1 MTDDTR
7 QKKRCRGMGRVFRRG
22 EHWWIAYFHRGR
34 EVRESVHKAIGLNT
48 ETKAR
53 ALLRKRLGT
62 AGTEEFIDPTERF
75 TFEDLAA
82 LYLNDFLVNRKRSI
96 GDARRHV
103 KTLTAW
109 FGDRKP
115 RDIKGDL
122 VSRFVAAR
130 LAAGMRPA
138 SINRELSSLKRMF
151 RLAVTAERLTK
162 IPHIPLLS
170 EAGNTRTGFV
180 EPAALDAILPYL
192 PPWLVDAIQFAFLT
206 AWRVGEVRTLEWRD
220 VNLAAREI
228 RLRPEQSK
236 NKRGR
241 VVKLFGESLALIER
255 RWATRRLDV
264 PLVFTREDGSPL
276 RNFWH
281 WWKRA
286 CVAAG
291 RPDLVVHDLRR
302 SGIRAMVRSGISER
316 VAMAISGHRTRSV
329 FDRYNIVSDDDL
341 AAAAERMDTYFAT
354 ERTKPAT
361 VAPLPDG
368 RHPARRGGRPHEHGQ
383 KPGQS
388 ATGDAGGVHVG
399 Y

>member
-1 MTDDTR
+1 M
-7 QKKRCRGMGRVFRRG
+7 RGQGRIFRRG
-22 EHWWIAYFHRGR
+22 ENWWIAYFHRGR
-34 EVRESVHKAIGLNT
+34 EIRESVHKAMGLNT
-48 ETKAR
+48 EAKAR

-62 AGTEEFIDPTERF
+62 AGTEEFTDPTERL
-75 TFEDLAA
+75 TFADIADM
-82 LYLNDFLVNRKRSI
+82 YVNDFLVNRKRSI
-96 GDARRHV
+96 GDARRNV

-138 SINRELSSLKRMF
+138 SVNRELSSLKRMF
-151 RLAVTAERLTK
+151 RLAVKAERLTK
-162 IPHIPLLS
+162 MPHIPLLS

-192 PPWLVDAIQFAFLT
+192 PPWLVDAILFAFLT
-206 AWRVGEVRTLEWRD
+206 GWRVGEVRTLEWRD

-228 RLRPEQSK
+228 RLRPEHSK

-255 RWATRRLDV
+255 RAASRRLDV

-276 RNFWH
+276 RYFWH
-281 WWKRA
+281 VWKRA
-286 CVAAG
+286 CAAAG
-291 RPDLVVHDLRR
+291 RPDLMIHDLRR
-302 SGIRAMVRSGISER
+302 SGLRGMIRAGIPEV
-316 VAMAISGHRTRSV
+316 VAMSISGHRTRSV
-329 FDRYNIVSDDDL
+329 FDRYNIVSEADL
-341 AAAAERMDTYFAT
+341 DAAAERMDAYFAA

-361 VAPLPDG
+361 VAPLPEC
-368 RHPARRGGRPHEHGQ
+368 RRSARPGGRPHEPGQ

-388 ATGDAGGVHVG
+388 GTMDAGSVHVS